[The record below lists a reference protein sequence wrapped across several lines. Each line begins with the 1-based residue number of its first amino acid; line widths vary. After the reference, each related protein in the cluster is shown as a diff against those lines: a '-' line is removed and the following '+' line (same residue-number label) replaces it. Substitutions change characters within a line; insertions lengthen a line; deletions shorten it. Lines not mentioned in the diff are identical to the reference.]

1 MAYLRDYQK
10 DIMARIIDEWQR
22 CRSVMVQMPTG
33 TGKTR
38 VLAALVN
45 EELNAKN
52 DTTGRTHSVW
62 IVAHRRELV
71 EQIKETVNQFII
83 HNSQFIINNWGK
95 PNDVS
100 QFIIHNSQFIINNLQ
115 LANAELRFIKHN
127 WGRPND
133 VSQLDC
139 DKRCSAPINRH
150 KANYNF
156 PSSIINYQ
164 LSYAD
169 RIKVMSIQ
177 WLARHWED
185 VKDERPSLIVID
197 EAHHALADTY
207 TELWRRYPEAKK
219 LGMTATPCRMNR
231 KGFTELF
238 DVMVSSDSIAEFIRR
253 GWLSTFDYVSIKNDS
268 DEQRLIDSMTKRG
281 ADGDY
286 QVKEMNAVLNKRPTI
301 ARLYESMKKYADG
314 KKGIV
319 YAISIEHARNI
330 ARYYTEHGISATA
343 IDSRTPAKERKRL
356 VDDFK
361 AGRIKVMV
369 NVDVFSEGFD
379 CPDVEFVQMARP
391 TLSLA
396 KYLQQV
402 GRGLRMSKGKDA
414 CMMIDNVGLYRMFG
428 LPAAGHDWQAMFEGR
443 LAGKGNTEKD
453 KTEYGCLAKDNGQ
466 DTQLAEKDDMEM
478 VMNHDRLMECLA
490 AGNGMDLTGEEDKE
504 LKAFKDRKNGLY
516 GLRRGKTITAKAQY
530 VKVTD
535 TDGDMAAVRFK
546 DGRMG
551 VVSASGEPIIKTGNC
566 CRMRFMKDRMMAVTD
581 CNGRVE
587 YIDLRNGQR
596 YKKKPEVKRYGGVE
610 ILTLDGMCYSRTKN
624 RYECRMKTDC
634 IKVYKSTGCLRICD
648 YLSEPKCRQVN
659 TTDDT
664 WVYDSVCMLTDDFE
678 TYYHFCGQLAD
689 MSIVVEDME
698 GRYYLVEE
706 GKGKRYIAREG
717 AKTEDEDFDT
727 VTAKL
732 KAEAE
737 KRAAE
742 RKTKERQD
750 KEKERKDRLERMRT
764 AVPFKSGLKWGL
776 KLDDRIIVPPIYRS
790 IQEPVGNYCAVETS
804 PKQWGVIMLD
814 GKVVIE
820 ARYLNVEIKDNGTAC
835 LTVFPGKTK
844 TVKLKES

>member
-1 MAYLRDYQK
+1 
-10 DIMARIIDEWQR
+10 
-22 CRSVMVQMPTG
+22 
-33 TGKTR
+33 
-38 VLAALVN
+38 
-45 EELNAKN
+45 
-52 DTTGRTHSVW
+52 
-62 IVAHRRELV
+62 
-71 EQIKETVNQFII
+71 
-83 HNSQFIINNWGK
+83 
-95 PNDVS
+95 
-100 QFIIHNSQFIINNLQ
+100 
-115 LANAELRFIKHN
+115 
-127 WGRPND
+127 
-133 VSQLDC
+133 
-139 DKRCSAPINRH
+139 
-150 KANYNF
+150 
-156 PSSIINYQ
+156 
-164 LSYAD
+164 
-169 RIKVMSIQ
+169 MSIQ

-231 KGFTELF
+231 KGFTDLF
-238 DVMVSSDSIAEFIRR
+238 DVLIASDSIAEFIRH
-253 GWLSTFDYVSIKNDS
+253 GWLSAFDYVSIKDDS
-268 DEQRLIDSMTKRG
+268 DEQRLIDGLSKRG

-301 ARLYESMKKYADG
+301 KRLYESMKRYADG

-330 ARYYTEHGISATA
+330 ARYYTEHGINATA
-343 IDSRTPAKERKRL
+343 IDSKTPAKERKRL

-396 KYLQQV
+396 KYLQQA
-402 GRGLRMSKGKDA
+402 GRGLRMSKGKNA

-428 LPAAGHDWQAMFEGR
+428 LPVAGHDWQAMFEGR
-443 LAGKGNTEKD
+443 LAGKGNAEKD
-453 KTEYGCLAKDNGQ
+453 KTEYGCMAKDEGQ
-466 DTQLAEKDDMEM
+466 DTQLMQNDDMEM

-490 AGNGMDLTGEEDKE
+490 AENGIDLKHGDNGK

-516 GLRRGKTITAKAQY
+516 GLKRGNMITAKAQY

-535 TDGDMAAVRFK
+535 TDGNMAAVRFK

-551 VVSASGEPIIKTGNC
+551 VVSESGEPIIKID
-566 CRMRFMKDRMMAVTD
+566 RYSKMKFMKNKLIAVTD
-581 CNGRVE
+581 SNNKIF
-587 YIDLRNGQR
+587 YIDLRNR
-596 YKKKPEVKRYGGVE
+596 RLYKKKPEVKMYGDVE
-610 ILTLDGMCYSRTKN
+610 LLTIDGRCYSRTKKQ
-624 RYECRMKTDC
+624 YEGRMNADSM
-634 IKVYKSTGCLRICD
+634 KVYKNLGCLRICD

-664 WVYDSVCMLTDDFE
+664 WVYDSVCMLANDFE

-689 MSIVVEDME
+689 MSIVIEDLE

-706 GKGKRYIAREG
+706 GKGKRYIARED
-717 AKTEDEDFDT
+717 AKTGDENFDT
-727 VTAKL
+727 VTARL
-732 KAEAE
+732 KTEAE
-737 KRAAE
+737 RRAAE
-742 RKTKERQD
+742 RKTKEKQD

-776 KLDDRIIVPPIYRS
+776 KLDDRIIVPPIYRNM
-790 IQEPVGNYCAVETS
+790 QKPVGNFCAVETS
-804 PKQWGVIMLD
+804 PRQWGVIMLD

-820 ARYLNVEIKDNGTAC
+820 ARYLKVEINDNGTAC

-844 TVKLKES
+844 TVKLNEN